1 MSRARNAKRSGSTK
15 THPAGPKT
23 LSDKK
28 YFQVAIQ
35 WLLKKNSFR
44 NCRFHGN
51 TKWLPIQ
58 LCVQALLWVWS
69 SNKCVTKAF
78 TESTGQAQTLV
89 GQAAL
94 STFTGFMN
102 ALVKWTPSFMDEM
115 QLRLHELITEVSELR
130 YQTGRWVPIAADGSR
145 GSTPRTKSNEAA
157 FCAQNYGKG
166 KTAKYRKKKT
176 KGLRRRKN
184 QKQKA
189 QPQAP
194 QIWITLMWHMGLG
207 VPWCWKLGP
216 SNSSER
222 HHVMELLESAHFL
235 KNTLFVADAGFVGYD
250 LWSAILGKGHHF
262 LVRVGGNVRLLKN
275 LGYEVE
281 KKGDYVY
288 CWPKKVM
295 EKKLPPLKL
304 RLVKCVVGKKKMSLL
319 TSVLDKEQ
327 LTDQEVAQLYQ
338 DRWGVELEF
347 RCLKQTFERRK
358 LRSRNCDRALV
369 EMDWSI
375 FGMAVLELFA
385 LKEQLQQV
393 DADPM
398 KLSFAQVLDAVR
410 TSLQHLGRRRAN
422 APDIA
427 AALRA
432 ALVDSYERKAAKDA
446 RYKSTKKTKPS
457 CGHPKILAA
466 NAKQRKIFKNIEMSC
481 AT

>member
-1 MSRARNAKRSGSTK
+1 MSRARNAKRNRSTK
-15 THPAGPKT
+15 NPPAGPKT
-23 LSDKK
+23 LHDKK

-35 WLLKKNSFR
+35 WLLKKGSFR

-78 TESTGQAQTLV
+78 TESTGQAQALV

-115 QLRLHELITEVSELR
+115 QLRLHELIAEVSGLL

-145 GSTPRTKSNEAA
+145 GSTPRTKSNETA

-275 LGYEVE
+275 LGYQIE
-281 KKGDYVY
+281 KKRDYVY
-288 CWPKKVM
+288 CWPNKAM
-295 EKKLPPLKL
+295 EKQLPPLKL

-319 TSVLDKEQ
+319 TSVLDKDQ
-327 LTDQEVAQLYQ
+327 LTDQEIAQLYK

-358 LRSRNCDRALV
+358 LRSRNCHRALV
-369 EMDWSI
+369 EMNWSI

-410 TSLQHLGRRRAN
+410 TSLQHLRRRRAN

-427 AALRA
+427 TALRV
-432 ALVDSYERKAAKDA
+432 ALVDSYERKAAKAA

-457 CGHPKILAA
+457 CGHPIILEA
-466 NAKQRKIFKNIEMSC
+466 NSTQRKIFKNIEMSC